1 MIGALEVKIL
11 DYLNPKAT
19 MLFFGGHTTQDMKRK
34 LNVPQ
39 NRALHDFTQKTVV
52 LGKALANAITT
63 ESVIRKDK
71 TGLGEITDVHV
82 DSNKNVRK
90 ALIKSGIKPE
100 NMPPEPDIK
109 IIERAINKEDKKLLP
124 QKALTKK

>member
-1 MIGALEVKIL
+1 
-11 DYLNPKAT
+11 
-19 MLFFGGHTTQDMKRK
+19 MKRK

-90 ALIKSGIKPE
+90 ALIKSGIKLRICPR
-100 NMPPEPDIK
+100 PDIK